1 MSKAGFRLPEELM
14 PVAWAMLLG
23 GIGFILIEQ
32 WLRGR
37 ELKGFVTW
45 SVALLVGMGQLVAA
59 VFPGASCSG
68 VTILLMLAFGI
79 NRTAAAEFSFL
90 VGIPTMLA
98 AGGLNDFPG
107 SV

>member
-14 PVAWAMLLG
+14 
-23 GIGFILIEQ
+23 
-32 WLRGR
+32 
-37 ELKGFVTW
+37 
-45 SVALLVGMGQLVAA
+45 
-59 VFPGASCSG
+59 PGASCSG

-98 AGGLNDFPG
+98 AIASCWRQGFLSCF
-107 SV
+107 